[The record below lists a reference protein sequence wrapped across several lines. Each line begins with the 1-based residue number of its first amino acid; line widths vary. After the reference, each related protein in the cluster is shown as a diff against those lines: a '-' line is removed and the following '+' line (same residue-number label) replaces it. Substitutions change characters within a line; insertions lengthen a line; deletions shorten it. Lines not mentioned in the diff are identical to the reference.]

1 MSSTENPWQDV
12 IGLEQE
18 NVPTVASA
26 SENRE
31 RRVARD
37 GVAYTHDEFI
47 EHYGMERGT
56 EMWGEAAD
64 RNREQFILPV
74 MVADPVI
81 QEEQDLMDQM
91 RRWVL
96 YAASMNGVKLLSKS
110 ESFLNN
116 QSEKFT
122 LRLSDQV
129 MPGNLDR
136 SWGSKRQSVSNSC
149 SSMKSITFIYH
160 FLTATECLLTVPS
173 GAKRYVFRYNTL
185 DHRNHRVARSWR

>member
-1 MSSTENPWQDV
+1 MSSTENPWHDV

-18 NVPTVASA
+18 NVPTAASA

-74 MVADPVI
+74 DWVYCACPRVCFNKLPPREVAAGIIFCDFCYMEPPPIHNHAIFCDGPQPCFSARNAPPCDCGDPRCCTGTHI
-81 QEEQDLMDQM
+81 PFRA
-91 RRWVL
+91 RR
-96 YAASMNGVKLLSKS
+96 N
-110 ESFLNN
+110 
-116 QSEKFT
+116 
-122 LRLSDQV
+122 R
-129 MPGNLDR
+129 
-136 SWGSKRQSVSNSC
+136 
-149 SSMKSITFIYH
+149 
-160 FLTATECLLTVPS
+160 
-173 GAKRYVFRYNTL
+173 
-185 DHRNHRVARSWR
+185 

>member
-1 MSSTENPWQDV
+1 MRRRQQYTCGVEIMSSTENPWHDV

-18 NVPTVASA
+18 NVPTAASA

-91 RRWVL
+91 RRWAL
-96 YAASMNGVKLLSKS
+96 YAASM
-110 ESFLNN
+110 E
-116 QSEKFT
+116 
-122 LRLSDQV
+122 
-129 MPGNLDR
+129 
-136 SWGSKRQSVSNSC
+136 
-149 SSMKSITFIYH
+149 
-160 FLTATECLLTVPS
+160 
-173 GAKRYVFRYNTL
+173 
-185 DHRNHRVARSWR
+185 